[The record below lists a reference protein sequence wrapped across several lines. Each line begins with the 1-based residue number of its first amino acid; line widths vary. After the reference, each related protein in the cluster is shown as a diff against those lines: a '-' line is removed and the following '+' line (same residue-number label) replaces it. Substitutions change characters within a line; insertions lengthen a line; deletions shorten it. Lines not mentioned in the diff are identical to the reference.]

1 VGVDLIPVKPEDI
14 QEVWPPVV
22 TGLKRIK
29 DRRHTSEGWIPEDV
43 YHALRSGSSVL
54 HLCYVEGEYC
64 GFTVSTLLQQYDG
77 KALHFWIV
85 YNASKVDIIGTF
97 MPDVELIARTAGAK
111 RVTFWS
117 PRRWERRI
125 KRYGFLPTQ
134 TEFVKELL

>member
-1 VGVDLIPVKPEDI
+1 VAQALTPVKPEDI
-14 QEVWPPVV
+14 QEVWHLVV
-22 TGLKRIK
+22 SGLSKVLKHSTER
-29 DRRHTSEGWIPEDV
+29 WIPEDV
-43 YHALRSGSSVL
+43 YHAIRSGSSVL
-54 HLCYVEGEYC
+54 HLCYVDGEYC

>member
-1 VGVDLIPVKPEDI
+1 VGVDLTPVKPEDV
-14 QEVWPPVV
+14 QEVWHLVAQ
-22 TGLKRIK
+22 GLHKVLKHSTER
-29 DRRHTSEGWIPEDV
+29 WIPEDV
-43 YHALRSGSSVL
+43 YHAIRSGSSVL

-125 KRYGFLPTQ
+125 KRHGFLPTQ
-134 TEFVKELL
+134 TEFVKELI